1 MSAQTSYTLNT
12 AKGYAGMLVG
22 QNPREVVTGLVE
34 DADGIDFGVV
44 VSRGSDLERQI
55 TKGGGAGSSFL
66 GITVR
71 SLETEGAANTGAI
84 KRNQYDATPVLRTG
98 TILVMAPSGCA
109 VGDVVK
115 FAESTGTIGS
125 GAPGAGELALENAT
139 FISAAAA
146 GELAE
151 LRIGL

>member
-1 MSAQTSYTLNT
+1 MSAQSTYDLNT

-34 DADGIDFGVV
+34 DVDGINFGVV

-55 TKGGGAGSSFL
+55 TKGGVDGSLFL

-71 SLETEGAANTGAI
+71 SLEVEGEANTGAI
-84 KRNQYDATPVLRTG
+84 KRNQYEAAPVLRTG
-98 TILVMAPSGCA
+98 VVLVEVPSGCA
-109 VGDVVK
+109 VGDAVK
-115 FAESTGTIGS
+115 FAESTGIIDS
-125 GAPGAGELALENAT
+125 GAPGVGELALANAE
-139 FISAAAA
+139 FISVAAA